1 VVATADAAPEGATA
15 AAGRRRRAGARGHA
29 APGAATRAG
38 PASEEARAKPTALAA
53 AGGMR
58 KEWRPVYAQVAVVV
72 AVAEVAAAARQV
84 VPSQRCAGE
93 AEAEA
98 EAEPAAVLRE
108 LELAAASGVTGVVE
122 AWGVR
127 AAAVRVVVARAA
139 EPVCRADGG
148 HGAEGPRRW

>member
-1 VVATADAAPEGATA
+1 MVATADAAPEGATA

-84 VPSQRCAGE
+84 VPSQRCGGE
-93 AEAEA
+93 VEAEA

-148 HGAEGPRRW
+148 YGAEGPRRW

>member
-1 VVATADAAPEGATA
+1 MATADAAPEGATA

-53 AGGMR
+53 AGGVR

-72 AVAEVAAAARQV
+72 AVAEVAAAARRV
-84 VPSQRCAGE
+84 VPSQRCGG
-93 AEAEA
+93 EA

>member
-1 VVATADAAPEGATA
+1 
-15 AAGRRRRAGARGHA
+15 
-29 APGAATRAG
+29 
-38 PASEEARAKPTALAA
+38 
-53 AGGMR
+53 MR

-84 VPSQRCAGE
+84 VPSQRCGGE

>member
-1 VVATADAAPEGATA
+1 
-15 AAGRRRRAGARGHA
+15 
-29 APGAATRAG
+29 
-38 PASEEARAKPTALAA
+38 
-53 AGGMR
+53 M
-58 KEWRPVYAQVAVVV
+58 YAQVAVVV

-84 VPSQRCAGE
+84 VPSQRCGG
-93 AEAEA
+93 EAEA